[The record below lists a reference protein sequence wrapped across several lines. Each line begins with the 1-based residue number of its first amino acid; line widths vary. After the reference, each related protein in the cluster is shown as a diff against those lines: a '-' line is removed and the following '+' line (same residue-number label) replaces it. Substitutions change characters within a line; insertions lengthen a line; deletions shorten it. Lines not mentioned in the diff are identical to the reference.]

1 MNSVVTKRIISKQ
14 EAVVLLAD
22 LKLTDC
28 TETIE
33 NVSISNSKKI
43 SAGDTDKSYQSKPFL
58 QQYAKRPDQFEPATL
73 HQYYHI
79 VKNGIQHKA
88 NRKLMIPHFVGIS
101 GVPTFPVINAYARHT
116 LIVHKPWRT
125 YPTDQDWKKE
135 FDAFIQHEDCPISAR
150 LSYERVMHRHYEKMT
165 HYEPKATDGDHDENN
180 VSKEDEELLLLYGLK
195 QSEMTDFDE
204 AIPNQIHKG

>member
-73 HQYYHI
+73 HQYYHV

-101 GVPTFPVINAYARHT
+101 GIPTFPVTNAYARHT

-125 YPTDQDWKKE
+125 YPTDQDWLRE
-135 FDAFIQHEDCPISAR
+135 FDTFINQEDCPISAR
-150 LSYERVMHRHYEKMT
+150 LSYERVMRRHYVKIT
-165 HYEPKATDGDHDENN
+165 HYEPTATDGEHAQNN
-180 VSKEDEELLLLYGLK
+180 VSPADDELMLLYGLK
-195 QSEMTDFDE
+195 QSESTDC
-204 AIPNQIHKG
+204 NQTVLK